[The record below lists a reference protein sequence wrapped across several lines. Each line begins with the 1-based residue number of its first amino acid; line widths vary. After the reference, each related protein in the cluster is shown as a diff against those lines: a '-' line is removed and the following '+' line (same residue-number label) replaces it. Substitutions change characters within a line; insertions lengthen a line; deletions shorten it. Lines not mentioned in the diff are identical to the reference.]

1 MKIPAIK
8 KLVENVEIDALRKA
22 EQDLLEEQ
30 KPEIQ
35 IDGEDESEQLTHVL
49 AAIIIKEYMANG
61 LSFTDALRKYSS
73 RVRTSIS

>member
-8 KLVENVEIDALRKA
+8 KLVENVEVDALKKA
-22 EQDLLEEQ
+22 EEALLDEQ

-35 IDGEDESEQLTHVL
+35 IDGDDESEQLTHVL
-49 AAIIIKEYMANG
+49 AAIIIKEDMANG
-61 LSFTDALRKYSS
+61 LSFVDALRKYSS